1 MLNYMK
7 SSCTVDMII
16 APRYSSADQHIITEN
31 FLFTE
36 TTHAILSR
44 IYYTQDSI
52 RNIIFGDYHSTC
64 QSRSRRTSMCAL
76 SDLSLCYYRKYLQ
89 LCCVVSIT
97 KGVRKMVAPS
107 GDSL

>member
-1 MLNYMK
+1 MLNYME

-16 APRYSSADQHIITEN
+16 APRYSSADQHIITDN

-52 RNIIFGDYHSTC
+52 RNIIFGDYHSTR
-64 QSRSRRTSMCAL
+64 QS
-76 SDLSLCYYRKYLQ
+76 
-89 LCCVVSIT
+89 
-97 KGVRKMVAPS
+97 
-107 GDSL
+107 